1 MAEQLFVS
9 LPVKRCVTAVW
20 KRLAALTRPSHR
32 GNLRRLL
39 RRGEALDDLR
49 IREATAADIPALSQ
63 LHVTTWNAT
72 YAPFGLR
79 GPTVEV
85 REKQWRAKFAKG
97 DPLWFCF
104 VVERADGQLV
114 GFAQANRSDNPAYQG
129 ELAKIHLL
137 RDYQRLGLGRRL
149 VGRVARRF
157 LSNDIKSMWLY
168 GDARNPS
175 SRAWIAMGATKCDE
189 DAGSG
194 NYGWMDI
201 TPLARFPA

>member
-1 MAEQLFVS
+1 MLVG
-9 LPVKRCVTAVW
+9 
-20 KRLAALTRPSHR
+20 LARPSHR
-32 GNLRRLL
+32 LNLRRLH
-39 RRGEALDDLR
+39 RRGEALGALR
-49 IREATAADIPALSQ
+49 IRDATSADIPALAQ
-63 LHVTTWNAT
+63 LHVATWNAT

-79 GPTVEV
+79 GPSVEV
-85 REKQWRAKFAKG
+85 REAQWRAKYAKG
-97 DPLWFCF
+97 DPSWFCF
-104 VVERADGQLV
+104 VVERADGELI

-157 LSNDIKSMWLY
+157 LADGITSMWLF

-175 SRAWIAMGATKCDE
+175 RRAWIAMGATKCDE

-194 NYGWMDI
+194 NYGWDDI
-201 TPLARFPA
+201 TPLARFPE